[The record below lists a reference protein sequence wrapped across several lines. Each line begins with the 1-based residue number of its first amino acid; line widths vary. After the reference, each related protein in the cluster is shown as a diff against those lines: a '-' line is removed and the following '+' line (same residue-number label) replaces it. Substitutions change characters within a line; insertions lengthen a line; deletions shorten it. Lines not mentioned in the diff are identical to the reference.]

1 MADAKKPYS
10 FLYGPVPSRRLGR
23 SLGIDLVPFKV
34 CTFNCIYCQLGPTT
48 NLTIRRRPYTPA
60 ADIIAEVDRWLSED
74 GDADYLTL
82 SGSGEPT
89 LNSEIAQVIDF
100 AQQQTEIPIALLTNG
115 SLLWD
120 EDVRREVQHL
130 DLLIP
135 SLDAA
140 TQEGLEQVNRPAAE
154 LNIEQIVA
162 GIAQARQECAGEM
175 WLEVM
180 LVAGVN
186 DTDEELEAIREGI
199 DVIKPHRVQINTVVR
214 PPTEAYAT
222 ALSPQ
227 QLKAAREVLGPLAEI
242 VAPLPEDYA
251 GDSDHQQTAE
261 DVFDLLRRRPCT
273 VNDVAVG
280 LDIHP
285 NEATKYIMALLAQ
298 ERIGP
303 LPKGDSTYYV
313 PV

>member
-1 MADAKKPYS
+1 MSDANNGYHYL
-10 FLYGPVPSRRLGR
+10 FGPVPSRRLGR
-23 SLGIDLVPFKV
+23 SLGIDLVPFKT

-48 NLTIRRRPYTPA
+48 NRTTERKVYIPA
-60 ADIIAEVDRWLSED
+60 AEVTEELGRWLAEG

-100 AQQQTEIPIALLTNG
+100 ARQQTQLPLALLTNG
-115 SLLWD
+115 SLLWR
-120 EDVRREVQHL
+120 EEVRREVRHL

-140 TQEGLEQVNRPAAE
+140 TQEGLERVNRPAAE

-162 GIAQARQECAGEM
+162 GIAQAREECAGEM

-180 LVAGVN
+180 LVAGIN
-186 DTDEELEAIREGI
+186 DTEEELAAIREGI
-199 DVIKPHRVQINTVVR
+199 DVIKPERVQMNTVVR
-214 PPTEAYAT
+214 PPAESYAT
-222 ALSPQ
+222 ALIPQ
-227 QLKAAREVLGPLAEI
+227 QLQAAKEILGPLAEI

-261 DVFDLLRRRPCT
+261 DVFELLRRRPCT
-273 VNDVAVG
+273 VNDVAAG

-298 ERIGP
+298 ERIRR
-303 LPKGDSTYYV
+303 LRKGDKTYYA